1 MRRDARRDSEHLH
14 GAGIIAPDEGFADS
28 ESPAPG
34 SVRAAGSPPYGR
46 SRASS
51 SPDPTEPRSM
61 AALFW
66 SGLKLASGLAVVVGA
81 SLAVAWSAHHYALTS
96 PRFAIHTV
104 DLVGGKRTTQELLK
118 SDSGIVLGA
127 NIFAL
132 DTDAAEQKLLE
143 NPWISSIK
151 VSRRLPST
159 LRIEVSEREASA
171 IVGLAEHLFLVTR
184 EGVPFK
190 EMTAGDAFDLP
201 LITGASPENLARD
214 RAREIERIQTGLE
227 VLRQFERLPL
237 SRVYPAEEVHL
248 ADAGDVTLTIGKD
261 GISLELGTGPFRK
274 KLLMAEEV
282 VAELRKKGRTP
293 GIVFLDNQAHPERV
307 VVRMR

>member
-1 MRRDARRDSEHLH
+1 MTLHHHDRLH
-14 GAGIIAPDEGFADS
+14 GSGIVAPAEGYAAG

-34 SVRAAGSPPYGR
+34 AVQAKTVGSRHG
-46 SRASS
+46 S
-51 SPDPTEPRSM
+51 SPELKDPRSVG
-61 AALFW
+61 ALLW
-66 SGLKLASGLAVVVGA
+66 SALKLASGLAVVVGA
-81 SLAVAWSAHHYALTS
+81 SLSVAWSAHHYALTS

-104 DLVGGKRTTQELLK
+104 DVVGAKRSSLEQIK
-118 SDSGIVLGA
+118 AQAGVKLGD

-143 NPWISSIK
+143 NAWISEVK
-151 VSRRLPST
+151 VTRRLPST
-159 LRIEVSEREASA
+159 LRVELTEREAA
-171 IVGLAEHLFLVTR
+171 AVVALAEHIYLVTR

-190 EMTAGDAFDLP
+190 EVQPGDPYDLP

-214 RAREIERIQTGLE
+214 RTREIERVQTGLE
-227 VLRQFERLPL
+227 VLRQFERVPL
-237 SRVYPAEEVHL
+237 SKVYPAEEVHL
-248 ADAGDVTLTIGKD
+248 ADAGDVTLTCGKD
-261 GISLELGTGPFRK
+261 GVTLELGTGPWRK

-282 VAELRKKGRTP
+282 VGELRKKGRTP

>member
-1 MRRDARRDSEHLH
+1 MTLHHHDRLH
-14 GAGIIAPDEGFADS
+14 GAGIVAPAEGYAAG

-34 SVRAAGSPPYGR
+34 PVRANGVS
-46 SRASS
+46 SRRDS
-51 SPDPTEPRSM
+51 SPELKGPRSVG
-61 AALFW
+61 ALLW
-66 SGLKLASGLAVVVGA
+66 SALKLASGLAVVVGA
-81 SLAVAWSAHHYALTS
+81 SLSVAWSAHHYALTS

-104 DLVGGKRTTQELLK
+104 DLIGAKRNSLEQLK
-118 SDSGIVLGA
+118 AQAGVSLGD

-132 DTDAAEQKLLE
+132 DTDAAERKLLE
-143 NPWISSIK
+143 NPWISEVK
-151 VSRRLPST
+151 VTRRLPST
-159 LRIEVSEREASA
+159 LRVELTEREATA
-171 IVGLAEHLFLVTR
+171 VVALAQHVYLVTR

-190 EMTAGDAFDLP
+190 EVETGDPYDLP

-227 VLRQFERLPL
+227 VLRQFERVPL
-237 SRVYPAEEVHL
+237 SKVYPAEEVHL
-248 ADAGDVTLTIGKD
+248 ADAGDVTLTCGKD
-261 GISLELGTGPFRK
+261 GVTLELGTGPWRK

-282 VAELRKKGRTP
+282 VGELRRKGRTP

>member
-1 MRRDARRDSEHLH
+1 MTLHHHERRH
-14 GAGIIAPDEGFADS
+14 GSGIVAPAEGYAAG

-34 SVRAAGSPPYGR
+34 PVQAKAASARAGSD
-46 SRASS
+46 
-51 SPDPTEPRSM
+51 PDLKGPRSV
-61 AALFW
+61 LGLLW
-66 SGLKLASGLAVVVGA
+66 SALKLASGLAVVVGA

-104 DLVGGKRTTQELLK
+104 DL
-118 SDSGIVLGA
+118 LGA
-127 NIFAL
+127 KRSTLEQVKAQSGVSVGDNIFAL
-132 DTDAAEQKLLE
+132 DTDAAERKLLE
-143 NPWISSIK
+143 NPWISEVK
-151 VSRRLPST
+151 VTRRLPST
-159 LRIEVSEREASA
+159 LRVELTEREASA
-171 IVGLAEHLFLVTR
+171 VVALAERVYLVTR

-190 EMTAGDAFDLP
+190 EVEPGDPYDLP

-227 VLRQFERLPL
+227 VLHQYERVPL
-237 SRVYPAEEVHL
+237 CKVYPAEELHL
-248 ADAGDVTLTIGKD
+248 ADAGDVTLTAGRD
-261 GISLELGTGPFRK
+261 GVTLELGTGPWRK

-282 VAELRKKGRTP
+282 VGELRRKGRTP